1 MTRPALLAIAVL
13 LLLPVPVL
21 AQVLPNLS
29 DIRQRESIGSG
40 DEATIR
46 QFVEEL
52 VRKMLTDPSEDRSG
66 MISARQRLL
75 SEALRPGVSTEA
87 FRQAFARITVDVLKA
102 NDKKAVSQAARVN
115 FLMVAAQLGQLD
127 AVPLLR
133 SALEVDPYPASR
145 YWAARGLAMLAPKI
159 VEGVVPRLE
168 AEIAESIQK
177 VLKPGISPLILA
189 PLFEALGQF
198 DHEQAHDVLAEGAV
212 FLAQNTNPSGPVLEH
227 LWSNAIKSLSRAY
240 EHEVRPEAKQR
251 LLYGLATLCTYA
263 EPTPGNPR
271 LGVELNAALM
281 QLTGTDVGYSPRDA
295 AVLQKLALMDWVER
309 LIRDKRITK
318 RPPLPQ
324 VMEEAVRREV
334 APGAAP
340 ESGD

>member
-21 AQVLPNLS
+21 AQVLPNLNE
-29 DIRQRESIGSG
+29 IRQRDSIGPG
-40 DEATIR
+40 DEGTIR

-52 VRKMLTDPSEDRSG
+52 ARKMLTDTSEDRSG

-87 FRQAFARITVDVLKA
+87 FRQAFARITVDVLKQ

-115 FLMVAAQLGQLD
+115 LLMVAAQLGQLN
-127 AVPLLR
+127 AVPVLR
-133 SALEVDPYPASR
+133 SALENDPYSASR

-159 VEGVVPRLE
+159 VENVVPRLE

-177 VLKPGISPLILA
+177 ALKPGVSPLVLE
-189 PLFEALGQF
+189 PLFEALGRF

-212 FLAQNTNPSGPVLEH
+212 FLAQNTDPSDAVVER
-227 LWSNAIKSLSRAY
+227 LWSNVIKSVARAY
-240 EHEVRPEAKQR
+240 EHEVRPDAKQR
-251 LLYGLATLCTYA
+251 LLYALAAMGTNLA
-263 EPTPGNPR
+263 PTPDGPR

-281 QLTGTDVGYSPRDA
+281 QLTGKEVGYSPRDS
-295 AVLQKLALMDWVER
+295 AVLQRLALMEWVEQ
-309 LIRDKRITK
+309 LVRDNRITK
-318 RPPLPQ
+318 RPPLPKA
-324 VMEEAVRREV
+324 MEEAIQREV
-334 APGAAP
+334 APGTAP
-340 ESGD
+340 TTGG